1 MRSSWGRSYGFNVEF
16 VKSPPTSTLT
26 SPTSSSPS
34 TTSSETT
41 TSSRSLFTKKPR
53 TLRKRPNQN
62 YNEATI
68 LLSAAYPN
76 LFSTK
81 NLKNSEKFIK
91 PIAECYNDSSE
102 PLLVFREYDDIDSDA
117 FSFESK
123 RRFQTEP
130 NKLFFGAP
138 ERNKKKKNANCEE
151 VDLDLG
157 REELDCELMLDEEIE
172 EGIDSIMGR
181 SRVEYADCGANEER
195 FSHGEF
201 GWVRAL
207 RRVHDDSKWW
217 NFLVVDMLQISPP
230 MENAT
235 TENLVPTT
243 VKKKR
248 KKKEKKVLKKLSEE
262 GLSKGSLLKLNY
274 DNVRKAWS
282 DRGSPF
288 ADGLPGNDV
297 TPGFSSFA
305 GDLKS
310 KRKKV

>member
-1 MRSSWGRSYGFNVEF
+1 MDST
-16 VKSPPTSTLT
+16 TSTLT
-26 SPTSSSPS
+26 SPT
-34 TTSSETT
+34 
-41 TSSRSLFTKKPR
+41 FTKKLR

-68 LLSAAYPN
+68 LLAAAYPS
-76 LFSTK
+76 LFSTR

-91 PIAECYNDSSE
+91 PIQECYKDSSE
-102 PLLVFREYDDIDSDA
+102 PLLVFREYDAIDSDA

-130 NKLFFGAP
+130 NRLSFGAR

-151 VDLDLG
+151 VDLDLE
-157 REELDCELMLDEEIE
+157 REELDCESMLEEEIE

-181 SRVEYADCGANEER
+181 SRVEDADCGANEER

-201 GWVRAL
+201 SWVRAL

-217 NFLVVDMLQISPP
+217 NFLVVDMLQVSPP

-235 TENLVPTT
+235 TENLVPT
-243 VKKKR
+243 KR

-262 GLSKGSLLKLNY
+262 GLSKGSLLKLNC
-274 DNVRKAWS
+274 DDVQKAWS

-288 ADGLPGNDV
+288 ASGFPGNDV
-297 TPGFSSFA
+297 APRF
-305 GDLKS
+305 KI
-310 KRKKV
+310 